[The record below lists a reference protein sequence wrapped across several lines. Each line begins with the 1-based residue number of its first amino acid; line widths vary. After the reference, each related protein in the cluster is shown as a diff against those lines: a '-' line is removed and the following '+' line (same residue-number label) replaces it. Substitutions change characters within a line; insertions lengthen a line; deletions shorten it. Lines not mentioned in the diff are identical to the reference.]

1 MKQYWE
7 TLKEL
12 TKGPYKSATDTL
24 KNLFEVMASVALYL
38 TIAVA
43 LGLIIYHVAMSK
55 KGEEALAKARRTEVG
70 VVLGY
75 SVGVIVML
83 GSVKLIRT
91 ALKGEIDANFWLV
104 MGMVSLVAV
113 AVITVA
119 ILSKCGVKGTKYI
132 ALGFAALVVA
142 YAIVLMCVIKPVEGY
157 APNSKNINV
166 AWMYVFTALLVVV
179 AVVLVI
185 FFDKPS
191 EYDARSLTYAAICLS
206 TSFALSYVKFF
217 TVGAAGGSVTLASLV
232 PLALYSYM
240 FGIRKGLVAGVVY
253 GFLQFIQS
261 PQFYEP
267 TQALLDYPIAFG
279 VIGLAGIGRKF
290 KWLKGNMFLEFAV
303 GLTIACIMRYA
314 AHTISGY
321 FVFHYGKFG
330 WAALSYSLAYN
341 SFVFVDLA
349 VDIIV
354 AAALFASKSMR
365 RMILLSSA
373 ENQTQTQTQAQ

>member
-104 MGMVSLVAV
+104 MSMVSLVAV

-142 YAIVLMCVIKPVEGY
+142 YAIVLMCVIKPVDDSYKPTGG
-157 APNSKNINV
+157 AL
-166 AWMYVFTALLVVV
+166 MYILTALLVVV

-185 FFDKPS
+185 LFDKPS

-217 TVGAAGGSVTLASLV
+217 TVGAEGGSVTLASLV

-290 KWLKGNMFLEFAV
+290 KWLKGNMFLEFSV
-303 GLTIACIMRYA
+303 GLAIACVMRYA
-314 AHTISGY
+314 AHAISGY
-321 FVFHYGKFG
+321 FVFGGGKIG

-373 ENQTQTQTQAQ
+373 ENQPQPQTQAQ